1 MVVRSKPH
9 NWAGFRDFRVGSRI
23 RGSGEETSTGSPGR
37 AGHLRLWSAVKQ
49 REVGG
54 GGGWRGRCWKG
65 TRSRTKGAVGRSFH
79 LAISTAVWEPS
90 NLEEESEQWCS

>member
-54 GGGWRGRCWKG
+54 GVAGE
-65 TRSRTKGAVGRSFH
+65 V
-79 LAISTAVWEPS
+79 
-90 NLEEESEQWCS
+90 LERH